1 MLLLLGF
8 LRQRRSRSLGLY
20 KSHMQ
25 RQLLSRHQ
33 PGKVILR
40 KKAGAEEEE
49 AEAKEFLLTFFCFSK
64 DKMLVGLFFEII
76 SSRGDF
82 LL

>member
-40 KKAGAEEEE
+40 KKTGAEEEE
-49 AEAKEFLLTFFCFSK
+49 AEAKEFLLTFFFA
-64 DKMLVGLFFEII
+64 LVKT
-76 SSRGDF
+76 RCWWVYF
-82 LL
+82 LK